1 MLSKLHIQVT
11 INADIMIIRAT
22 NSFLLLGYL
31 NGFAIFLLS
40 LVKKNSYLLLI
51 DDDRIKMVDRE

>member
-22 NSFLLLGYL
+22 NYFLLLGYL
-31 NGFAIFLLS
+31 NGFAVFLLS

>member
-11 INADIMIIRAT
+11 ITADIMIIRAT
-22 NSFLLLGYL
+22 DSFLLLGYL
-31 NGFAIFLLS
+31 NSFAIFVLS